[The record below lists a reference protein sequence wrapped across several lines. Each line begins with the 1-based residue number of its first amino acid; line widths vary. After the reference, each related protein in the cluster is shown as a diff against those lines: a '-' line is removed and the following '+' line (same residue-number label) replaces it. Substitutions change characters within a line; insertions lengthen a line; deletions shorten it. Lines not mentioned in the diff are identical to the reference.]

1 MMDRKQIMIKKEEI
15 MARENIILYGAGSGT
30 SKVLRIMQTHKL
42 MPVCVADAN
51 PAKWGKSIEGIPIIS
66 PDAIK
71 DYDSRTIIIASC
83 FFDDIYIRLQETLG
97 EELERY
103 DIRVAPFL
111 WLMLVNVEYDDKLLA
126 YSNQFILQYEKE
138 LYNIYDI
145 NDAITKEILDFIVKI
160 RKERDFTFTSYMQN
174 KGMQGVDG
182 YFYLNELNGNDHM
195 TILDLGAYVGDTI
208 DELYKLYGDKICRYY
223 AYEPEEYNYRMLCDN
238 IKSKSYEKDVIA
250 FNKALGARREEKV
263 FAKSS
268 SMFGVT
274 EAQGEAG
281 TIIRIVP
288 LDEENLNIEGRLVI
302 KMDVEGLEL
311 DILKGGMKYIKK
323 YKPYMA
329 ICVYHHIED
338 IYTIPRFLEQEG
350 CKYRYILRSGV
361 HTHLVA
367 IPEN

>member
-1 MMDRKQIMIKKEEI
+1 MMDRKQIIIKKEDI
-15 MARENIILYGAGSGT
+15 MASENIILYGAGSGT
-30 SKVLRIMQTHKL
+30 SKVLRIMNTHKL
-42 MPVCVADAN
+42 MPICVADAN

-66 PDAIK
+66 PNAIK

-83 FFDDIYIRLQETLG
+83 YFDDIYIKLQETLG
-97 EELERY
+97 EELVQY

-126 YSNQFILQYEKE
+126 YSNQFIQQYEKE

-145 NDAITKEILDFIVKI
+145 NDSITQEILGFIVKI
-160 RKERDFTFTSYMQN
+160 RKERDFNFTSYMQN
-174 KGMQGVDG
+174 KSMQGVDG
-182 YFYLNELNGNDHM
+182 YFYLNELNGNDRM

-208 DELYKLYGDKICRYY
+208 DELYKLYGDKICKYY
-223 AYEPEEYNYRMLCDN
+223 AYEPEECNYRMLCDN
-238 IKSKSYEKDVIA
+238 IKGKSYEKEVIT

-263 FAKSS
+263 FANSS
-268 SMFGVT
+268 SMFGAT
-274 EAQGEAG
+274 DAQGDAG
-281 TIIRIVP
+281 TIMSIVP
-288 LDEENLNIEGRLVI
+288 LDEENLNVEGRLVI

-311 DILKGGMKYIKK
+311 DILKGGMKYVKK
-323 YKPYMA
+323 HKPYMA

-338 IYTIPRFLEQEG
+338 IYIIPRFLEKEG

-367 IPEN
+367 IPND